1 MFRIVVPIPKESFV
15 LCSSLRT
22 EPFQR
27 EFLLSQPQVP
37 EDVVFD
43 QQCTKISPIWLQDA
57 NNETK
62 DGVTTDLIL
71 TWR

>member
-1 MFRIVVPIPKESFV
+1 MFRIVGPIPKESFV

-62 DGVTTDLIL
+62 DGVTTDLIF

>member
-1 MFRIVVPIPKESFV
+1 MFRIVGPIPKESFV

-43 QQCTKISPIWLQDA
+43 QQCTKKSQIWLQDA